1 MDKILISGEQLDF
14 SGNYNISL
22 EANDFLNFKPGTA
35 YKSERLT
42 IYNTPKN
49 RRLLGNIFHINADTV
64 ATFDCNFVTDII
76 QMAGVLQI
84 LQCDQ
89 QKAEAVFI
97 SGNGKLWDELKG
109 IKLNEIDCSEYD
121 HTLNKATVLASE
133 TVTDTSFYVYDFT
146 DRGTLTDTTGVNI
159 TERYPAIN
167 LRNLLTK
174 IFSGYTLSG
183 DLINETWF
191 KKIFLLFTQTNQ
203 IRNSEDWKTSALIG
217 VGKTGSQTNA
227 LTISA
232 PDFSLTQT
240 QVTFVETSPFFDNG
254 GNFASNIYTAPET
267 GTYRFKF
274 TRAATL
280 ALGSTAGNVSGTVTF
295 SIKKNTTTTLISEVY
310 TLLNQVTNSIAS
322 ATIDSQLIELAAGDT
337 VQCFVEVAGTFDG
350 SIPLG
355 ANLVL
360 TNACTL
366 INSVSRWYG
375 NGSTVQM
382 SKILPDTNTLEF
394 LADVFS
400 YFGLYPFY
408 NVEERILNLYQLK
421 STNTVNDI
429 SERVDLDS
437 GVSFEIPEPVNY
449 YLKFATDSAD
459 KQMQFAIDNKLMED
473 GNYEYNI
480 EKKETVD
487 IKLRLL
493 CNTFMDFSSL
503 SQNVKIPKLWA
514 DLTGLKHSTKFGLRL
529 LYYSGNKAITY
540 NLNHGLD
547 TGVISTERS
556 TAPVFTNL
564 DTDDGVNL
572 NFSEQSSIDGMY
584 QFYWRALQMV
594 TQGKFAS
601 CDVLLS
607 ASEISQFYALFG
619 NDFRVPVYITSPYV
633 SGRFMVLKLRQK
645 AGNVFELSLLQKFD

>member
-1 MDKILISGEQLDF
+1 MDKILISGEALDF

-42 IYNTPKN
+42 IFNTPKN

-64 ATFDCNFVTDII
+64 ATFDCLFITEII
-76 QMAGVLQI
+76 QMSGVLQI

-89 QKAEAVFI
+89 QKADAVFI

-109 IKLNEIDCSEYD
+109 VKLNEIDCSEYD
-121 HTLNKATVLASE
+121 HTLNKATVIASE
-133 TVTDTSFYVYDFT
+133 TYSESNFYLYDFT

-167 LRNLLTK
+167 LRNLLNK
-174 IFSGYTLSG
+174 IFAGYTLAG

-191 KKIFLLFTQTNQ
+191 KKIFLLFTQTDQ
-203 IRNSEDWKTSALIG
+203 IRNSEDWKTSALTSVIASDTYEIG
-217 VGKTGSQTNA
+217 ITAGLPNILSLSDTQ
-227 LTISA
+227 I
-232 PDFSLTQT
+232 DFS
-240 QVTFVETSPFFDNG
+240 EADPGFDNG
-254 GNFASNIYTAPET
+254 GNFAANVYTVPET
-267 GTYRFKF
+267 GTYRFRLF
-274 TRAATL
+274 ID
-280 ALGSTAGNVSGTVTF
+280 VTVTITA
-295 SIKKNTTTTLISEVY
+295 SGGRSGNLVLRLKKNGTEYISKTIAIANTEINNLTGTLD
-310 TLLNQVTNSIAS
+310 T
-322 ATIDSQLIELAAGDT
+322 QLIELTAGDEIDFYVYFLGSANAAT
-337 VQCFVEVAGTFDG
+337 YAEVRFNDA
-350 SIPLG
+350 IM
-355 ANLVL
+355 A
-360 TNACTL
+360 
-366 INSVSRWYG
+366 NSVLRWYG

-408 NVEERILNLYQLK
+408 NVEEKILNLYQLK
-421 STNTVNDI
+421 ATNTINDI
-429 SERVDLDS
+429 SAKVDLDS

-487 IKLRLL
+487 IKLKLL

-503 SQNVKIPKLWA
+503 SQGVKIPTLWA

-529 LYYSGNKAITY
+529 LYYSGDAAITY

-547 TGVISTERS
+547 SGVITTART
-556 TAPVFTNL
+556 TAPLLTNL
-564 DTDDGVNL
+564 DTTDGINL
-572 NFSEQSSIDGMY
+572 NFSEQSNIEGMY

-607 ASEISQFYALFG
+607 ASDISQFYALFG